1 MYVKNIYDYRNKDF
15 FNFNELKYLYNLNSG
30 DFLKYYSL
38 IGNIS
43 IEWKNALK
51 TETINNAT
59 PEYLITK
66 VVSTE
71 NANKILYNKQIES
84 MRQTTLKHIIKWENE
99 IGVKNME
106 WKKIFSLPYVC
117 TISTKLRAFQYKY
130 LMRIIPNNYFLFTCK
145 LRPSNLCDFCD
156 SFPDSNKH
164 MFWECGQVQSY
175 WSDISQLLKRN
186 ILDYDTDLTYETISF
201 CTTKIKPKQKS
212 VLTSFIIMLAKY
224 FIFKCK

>member
-1 MYVKNIYDYRNKDF
+1 
-15 FNFNELKYLYNLNSG
+15 
-30 DFLKYYSL
+30 
-38 IGNIS
+38 
-43 IEWKNALK
+43 
-51 TETINNAT
+51 
-59 PEYLITK
+59 
-66 VVSTE
+66 
-71 NANKILYNKQIES
+71 
-84 MRQTTLKHIIKWENE
+84 
-99 IGVKNME
+99 ME

-201 CTTKIKPKQKS
+201 CTTKKKPKQKS
-212 VLTSFIIMLAKY
+212 VLTSFITCIMLAKY
-224 FIFKCK
+224 FIFKCKYNETLPTIEQFKLYLRKTIKIEETIAHLRNNIQGFNSKWNGYLHID